1 MCCICKFGF
10 FGSSVRLI
18 TFSVSVSVISVRSL
32 VRLIKGYSLRFGK
45 KVVYDRSPKY
55 NSEFIFL

>member
-10 FGSSVRLI
+10 FSSSVRLI
-18 TFSVSVSVISVRSL
+18 TFSVSVSVISVQSL

-45 KVVYDRSPKY
+45 KVVYDTVTKIQ
-55 NSEFIFL
+55 F